1 MLNLYSAYKLP
12 AAFENSWHFGLSTLW
27 YFLLKDI
34 RLYIECTFTE
44 LKFWILLSLKVYGQI
59 LLKCLLAPI
68 WTTFIT
74 YIESLGTASFS
85 LGFSTPWRPPW
96 TCEKAGQRTLL
107 AHSRQSLPPLDISQ
121 VHLLRLTPQF
131 VHSLRLTPHFVHLG
145 KTLHLFL
152 TLFRVSESIG
162 NRKSGVYLIM
172 QTAELFRDILKLKF
186 LQSLWKLISEV

>member
-1 MLNLYSAYKLP
+1 MLNLYFAYKLP

-27 YFLLKDI
+27 CFLLKDI
-34 RLYIECTFTE
+34 RLYIECILTE
-44 LKFWILLSLKVYGQI
+44 LKFWVLLSLKVYGQI

-74 YIESLGTASFS
+74 YIEFLGTASFS

-96 TCEKAGQRTLL
+96 TCEKAGQRTPL
-107 AHSRQSLPPLDISQ
+107 AHSCQGLSPLDTSQ
-121 VHLLRLTPQF
+121 VHL
-131 VHSLRLTPHFVHLG
+131 LRLTPHFVHLG

-162 NRKSGVYLIM
+162 NRKSGGLSHHANCWV
-172 QTAELFRDILKLKF
+172 
-186 LQSLWKLISEV
+186 V